1 MAALCGHS
9 LIVSSFTSQDTVWRS
24 RQPAR
29 FPCILRT
36 RIELQ
41 KCKSVIVLKPRSPRL
56 SRRCC
61 QLPSP
66 PRAQMAAQGS
76 SGGGSI
82 MRDVLSNEGRSKLD
96 YANDR
101 DFYSSPRFVTHVDDG
116 FLRSLTELY
125 RQRLPPGGEVL
136 DLMSSWVSHL
146 PPEVKYKR
154 VVGHGLNAAELARN
168 KRLDQFF
175 VKDLNQDQKLEAAEG
190 SFDAVV
196 CTVSVQ
202 YLQQPERVFAEIYR
216 VLRPGGVCIVS
227 FSNRMFYQKAIASW
241 RDSSGYGR
249 IQLVRQYFQCVQG
262 FTVAEVVKDI
272 PEPGSEPKPKLPGPL
287 QFLGNVLRLFQR
299 SSQDPFYAVVAYR
312 NFKPIHE
319 QT

>member
-1 MAALCGHS
+1 MPLCSSPCWCTSRWLPRGARRQRIGLIFSAALTWHS
-9 LIVSSFTSQDTVWRS
+9 PLVCCWR
-24 RQPAR
+24 
-29 FPCILRT
+29 L
-36 RIELQ
+36 L
-41 KCKSVIVLKPRSPRL
+41 
-56 SRRCC
+56 
-61 QLPSP
+61 
-66 PRAQMAAQGS
+66 AAAGQG
-76 SGGGSI
+76 
-82 MRDVLSNEGRSKLD
+82 
-96 YANDR
+96 A
-101 DFYSSPRFVTHVDDG
+101 P
-116 FLRSLTELY
+116 
-125 RQRLPPGGEVL
+125 
-136 DLMSSWVSHL
+136 
-146 PPEVKYKR
+146 
-154 VVGHGLNAAELARN
+154 
-168 KRLDQFF
+168 
-175 VKDLNQDQKLEAAEG
+175 DQKLEAAEG